1 MLELMLD
8 LVFEIM
14 KTEEGYILFRY
25 YFLGTYCSGSHLT
38 DMLNE
43 YVHEVR
49 DDFPLACFIN

>member
-14 KTEEGYILFRY
+14 ITEEGYILFRY
-25 YFLGTYCSGSHLT
+25 YFLGMYCSGSHLT

-43 YVHEVR
+43 
-49 DDFPLACFIN
+49 